1 MVGSK
6 SNAGRIGVWGA
17 SGSGKSSFVK
27 QQIATRQRLVVFDPL
42 AEYPGRHLATVDQV
56 RAEMRR
62 SFTRFN
68 ISLGARAGS
77 EARQLSIL
85 CRLLM
90 AAQEPFKQTGKGH
103 VLTLVVEEMNLSF
116 PVAGG
121 AAKCPGFAE
130 ICSRGRHF
138 GIEVFGV
145 SQRIAE
151 VDTRF
156 RGNCTETVVFRQKG
170 PRDRQAAAAELGVAL
185 SQLPSENLHYAHE
198 KAGLI
203 TKGVV
208 TFPGKRTRKAANTN
222 RPPAANTNAAPKKRK
237 KRA

>member
-1 MVGSK
+1 MSFK

-17 SGSGKSSFVK
+17 SGSGKSSWVK
-27 QQIATRQRLVVFDPL
+27 QQIASRSRLVVFDPL
-42 AEYPGRHLATVDQV
+42 GEYDARQLATVDQV

-62 SFTRFN
+62 NFRRFRL
-68 ISLGARAGS
+68 SLVARTGG
-77 EARQLSIL
+77 EAKALHVL

-90 AAQEPFKQTGKGH
+90 AAQEPYRKTGKGDG
-103 VLTLVVEEMNLSF
+103 LCLVVEEMNLSF

-121 AAKCPGFAE
+121 VQKCQGFAE
-130 ICSRGRHF
+130 ICSRGRHY

-170 PRDRQAAAAELGVAL
+170 ARDRQAAAAELGV
-185 SQLPSENLHYAHE
+185 SVNELPSENLSYAHE

-203 TKGVV
+203 TKGKV
-208 TFPGKRTRKAANTN
+208 TFSKRAANTN
-222 RPPAANTNAAPKKRK
+222 RPPAANTNSAPKKRK